1 MSELNIK
8 GRIEKL
14 RQWMEKHDIQAYIMP
29 TSDPHKS
36 EYLADHWQVREWIS
50 GFTGSAGTLVVTL
63 HHAGLW
69 TDSRYF
75 IQAEQELQGTGIVLH
90 KLINQGVAEYL
101 DWMSVEL
108 IKGDTVAV
116 DGWLWSIQ
124 EVRHMERVCTSNG
137 FVFQVDKDP
146 FSEIWEDRPSRPN
159 SELFSVEA
167 DVCGE
172 SRMDRIGA
180 IREVLFSKG
189 ADAMLVTA
197 LDEIAWLLLL
207 RGRDVACNPV
217 FVSYLLLERDQV
229 KLFLDPGKLT
239 SVLASELERDGI
251 EVLPYS
257 LILEYLGQ
265 INPDITLL
273 VDPNKT
279 AFQLHEAL
287 GTGKVLMGDSPIML
301 AKARKNAIE
310 QENLRR
316 VMIKD
321 GIALVKAFRWLEERV
336 DTGVVSEADLADKI
350 AHFRSLQAGYFGESF
365 NAIVGYKGNGAI
377 VHYRPEHG
385 RAAVIGR
392 EGVLLVDSGG
402 QYMDGT
408 TDITRTVHLGIPKS
422 EEKKHFTLVLKGHIA
437 LAMAV
442 FPMGTRGVQL
452 DLLARQYLWSEGLN
466 FGHGTGHGVGFFM
479 NVHEPP
485 QGFVANLGERG
496 VTAHEPGM
504 YSSNEPGFYKA
515 GEYGIRIENLVLC
528 QSFTETLYGQ
538 FLHFET
544 ITLFPID
551 KGLID
556 RSLLAVEELEWL
568 NNYHKRVYEALAPHM
583 DLEEISW
590 LQEKCAAL

>member
-1 MSELNIK
+1 MNDLSIK
-8 GRIEKL
+8 GKIEKL
-14 RQWMEKHDIQAYIMP
+14 RQWMEKHDIQAYIIP
-29 TSDPHKS
+29 SSDPHKS
-36 EYLADHWQVREWIS
+36 EYLADHWQVREWVS

-75 IQAEQELQGTGIVLH
+75 IQAEQELEGTGIVLH

-108 IKGDTVAV
+108 MKGDTVAV

-124 EVRHMERVCTSNG
+124 EVRHMERVCASNG
-137 FVFQVDKDP
+137 FLFLVDKDP
-146 FSEIWEDRPSRPN
+146 FAEIWENRPPRPN
-159 SELFSVEA
+159 SGLFSVDA
-167 DVCGE
+167 NVCGE
-172 SRMDRIGA
+172 SRMERIA
-180 IREVLFSKG
+180 SIREVLFSKG

-217 FVSYLLLERDQV
+217 FVSYLLLERDNV

-239 SVLASELERDGI
+239 STLSAELEREGI

-257 LILEYLGQ
+257 LVLEYLGQ
-265 INPDITLL
+265 MNPDITLL

-279 AFQLHEAL
+279 AYQLHEAL
-287 GTGKVLMGDSPIML
+287 GTGKVLNGDSPIML

-321 GIALVKAFRWLEERV
+321 GVALVKAFRWLEQHV
-336 DTGVVSEADLADKI
+336 DSGGVSEADLADKI

-408 TDITRTVHLGIPKS
+408 TDITRTVHLGIPDL
-422 EEKKHFTLVLKGHIA
+422 EQKKHFTLVLKGHIA

-442 FPMGTRGVQL
+442 FPLGTRGVQL
-452 DLLARQYLWSEGLN
+452 DLLARQYLWREGLN

-528 QSFTETLYGQ
+528 QPLVETGYGQ

-556 RSLLAVEELEWL
+556 RSLLTLEELEWL
-568 NNYHKRVYEALAPHM
+568 NSYHKRVYEALASHL
-583 DLEEISW
+583 DVEEISW
-590 LQEKCAAL
+590 LQEKCAAF